1 MKYRRSPKTIR
12 KYFDEFP
19 SVKSDLNN
27 VYIAE
32 SISVNQNSQ
41 TSSNTNL
48 KPSINLIMDTTYFG
62 RDFGVMVFRGNPN
75 NKLKFE
81 NLRWKYLKSE
91 TVKEYYYNIYALAQ
105 KYKIKSFTVDNKGG
119 LIKMLE
125 RRYPN
130 TPIQLC
136 QFHMVASVIRL
147 TTRNPKSQCGRDLL
161 NLIFQLKNST
171 KKEFKQRLSNFLNTH
186 IHYLQQRNHTGK
198 YIHEDLRQAITS
210 ITRNLKYLFTCE
222 SYPTQ
227 NIPKTTNS
235 AEGSFGQWKYKVRLH
250 RGLSK
255 TRKVQLINELLQ
267 STSKP

>member
-1 MKYRRSPKTIR
+1 MLDQAK
-12 KYFDEFP
+12 
-19 SVKSDLNN
+19 
-27 VYIAE
+27 
-32 SISVNQNSQ
+32 
-41 TSSNTNL
+41 L
-48 KPSINLIMDTTYFG
+48 KINLIMDTTYFG

-75 NKLKFE
+75 IDFNSKSNTDSSSDSKTSEFKSSKFQ
-81 NLRWKYLKSE
+81 NLYWKYLKSE
-91 TVKEYYYNIYALAQ
+91 TVRDYYLNIYSISQL
-105 KYKIKSFTVDNKGG
+105 YKIESFTVDNKGG

-125 RRYPN
+125 RRYPY
-130 TPIQLC
+130 TPVQLC

-147 TTRNPKSQCGRDLL
+147 TTKHPKSQCGKDLL

-171 KKEFKQRLSNFLNTH
+171 KKEFKQRLSNFLHTH
-186 IHYLQQRNHTGK
+186 INYLQQRNHTGK

-250 RGLSK
+250 RGIGKS
-255 TRKVQLINELLQ
+255 RKIQMINELLQ
-267 STSKP
+267 STSKS